1 MKDSDIC
8 IILIK
13 EAAHIHIHNMFTIQ
27 TDNHT
32 LKPALLVI
40 DVQNGFVSKGGSY
53 DKLGMDTSNYRAVVP
68 KMRQLISLCRE
79 LGIPIFYTEATREP
93 SGIDLLT
100 KVHRI
105 LPKSR
110 EERIKKMPICVRGT
124 WDAQTIDEIK
134 PTDADHV
141 IIKRRDS
148 AFQDTEINVW
158 FEALGI
164 NTIVFAGVD
173 TSICVETSLRDAFNQ
188 GYDVILISDA
198 TASSNKES
206 YNTTLQRIRDYYG
219 VVMDFER
226 FSNSSNWAQQNN
238 GRVPR
243 DRIDAFI
250 QSFNLLD
257 PRKSIA

>member
-1 MKDSDIC
+1 MSTDNSNNVLTYRI
-8 IILIK
+8 
-13 EAAHIHIHNMFTIQ
+13 MFRIQ
-27 TDNHT
+27 TDNST
-32 LKPALLVI
+32 LIPALLVI

-53 DKLGMDTSNYRAVVP
+53 DKLGMDNSNYRAVVP

-79 LGIPIFYTEATREP
+79 LRIPIFFTEATREP

-100 KVHRI
+100 RVHRI
-105 LPKSR
+105 LPRSR
-110 EERIKKMPICVRGT
+110 EERIRKVPICVRGT
-124 WDAQTIDEIK
+124 WDAQTIDELK

-158 FEALGI
+158 FKALGI

-206 YNTTLQRIRDYYG
+206 YNTTLQRIGDSYG

-226 FSNSSNWAQQNN
+226 FANSSRWAQQNN

-243 DRIDAFI
+243 DRIDSFI
-250 QSFNLLD
+250 QTFNLLD
-257 PRKSIA
+257 PRETVA

>member
-1 MKDSDIC
+1 
-8 IILIK
+8 
-13 EAAHIHIHNMFTIQ
+13 MFTIQ

-53 DKLGMDTSNYRAVVP
+53 DKLGMDTSSYRSVIP
-68 KMRQLISLCRE
+68 KMQQLVKLCRE
-79 LGIPIFYTEATREP
+79 VGIPIFYTEATREP

-100 KVHRI
+100 KVHKI

-110 EERIKKMPICVRGT
+110 EERIEKTPICVRGT
-124 WDAQTIDEIK
+124 WDAQIIDEIK
-134 PTDADHV
+134 PTDEDHV

-158 FEALGI
+158 FEALDI

-198 TASSNKES
+198 TASGNKES

-226 FSNSSNWAQQNN
+226 FSNSSHWAQQNN

-243 DRIDAFI
+243 DRIDTFI
-250 QSFNLLD
+250 QTFNLLD
-257 PRKSIA
+257 PREGIE

>member
-1 MKDSDIC
+1 MSTDNSNNVLTYRI
-8 IILIK
+8 
-13 EAAHIHIHNMFTIQ
+13 MFRIQ
-27 TDNHT
+27 TDNST
-32 LKPALLVI
+32 LIPALLVI

-53 DKLGMDTSNYRAVVP
+53 DKLGMDNSNYRAVVP

-79 LGIPIFYTEATREP
+79 LRIPIFFTEATREP

-100 KVHRI
+100 RVHRI
-105 LPKSR
+105 LPRSR
-110 EERIKKMPICVRGT
+110 EERIRKVPICVRGT
-124 WDAQTIDEIK
+124 WDAQTIDELK

-158 FEALGI
+158 FKALGI

-206 YNTTLQRIRDYYG
+206 YNTTLQRIGDSYG

-226 FSNSSNWAQQNN
+226 FANSSRWAQQNN
-238 GRVPR
+238 GQVPR
-243 DRIDAFI
+243 DRIDSFI
-250 QSFNLLD
+250 QTFNLLD
-257 PRKSIA
+257 PRETVA